1 MNPGSTF
8 KPFPLPV
15 VMLGAGSQP
24 VEESPECLDMP
35 TDMGVYIRPRAEL
48 DDPAQTAAVRAQLV
62 ALRQA
67 MLAQPFGTQP
77 VRLDL
82 LALPAAV
89 RAGLNEA
96 LGEGEVAIQLRT
108 DDGLLR
114 IQETAFAGIW
124 RVLADDAQGTRV
136 EDAIEAG
143 AIPERVRE
151 VARAAAQRG
160 DSLLQTAVPDGVMN
174 SPALLNELVDVSA
187 RRSDAAPA
195 HVMNLTLLPLSPGD
209 VEHLVAALGD
219 GSVSMLSRGYG
230 NCRIASTGLRDCW
243 WVQYFNSNDKL
254 ILNTLEVTAVPEAAL
269 AAVQDWEDSLE
280 RLAEWIEVMRE
291 AEAA

>member
-1 MNPGSTF
+1 MKSDI

-24 VEESPECLDMP
+24 VEESPECLEMP
-35 TDMGVYIRPRAEL
+35 TDMGVYLRPRAEL
-48 DDPAQTAAVRAQLV
+48 DDPVLTAAVRAQLV
-62 ALRQA
+62 ALRAA
-67 MLAQPFGTQP
+67 MLARTFGDGC

-82 LALPAAV
+82 MPLSPEV

-124 RVLADDAQGTRV
+124 RVLADDAQGRRV

-143 AIPERVRE
+143 PIPARVRE
-151 VARAAAQRG
+151 VARAASRRG
-160 DSLLQTAVPDGVMN
+160 GTMLQTPLPEGVMN
-174 SPALLNELVDVSA
+174 SPALLHELADLSA
-187 RRSDAAPA
+187 RRSDTAPA

-209 VEHLVAALGD
+209 VEHLVAALGE

-269 AAVQDWEDSLE
+269 AAAQDWEDSLE